1 MGINAA
7 RFLPA
12 RSFAWHQPHLCRTG
26 TPSGLAEAALQC
38 GYRRMTAARGCVPC
52 SGISRSNVAMTDA
65 VKSLGASGKNNVL
78 RLVCDT
84 VALRRQARR

>member
-1 MGINAA
+1 
-7 RFLPA
+7 
-12 RSFAWHQPHLCRTG
+12 
-26 TPSGLAEAALQC
+26 
-38 GYRRMTAARGCVPC
+38 MTAARGCVPC